1 MHLQPQSP
9 APIPE
14 WKLLLKWKPTRD
26 PRKTNRA
33 AMPLEA
39 RFREAAA

>member
-1 MHLQPQSP
+1 MHVQPQSA

-14 WKLLLKWKPTRD
+14 WKLILKWKPTRD

-33 AMPLEA
+33 AMTLEA

>member
-1 MHLQPQSP
+1 MLVQPQSA
-9 APIPE
+9 API
-14 WKLLLKWKPTRD
+14 LKRKSFLNWKPSCD

-33 AMPLEA
+33 AMPFEA